1 MKRIDSLKA
10 ICNNRYMKHLMM
22 GMMGVLFAA
31 LSAFADTDKI
41 AILDSASV
49 DTLESGV
56 LGKWTKLK
64 AASPNLEKGW
74 LYEITGDF
82 SGARKI
88 SKRSRGIVGVEDVSA
103 DGKTRSLGSARI
115 DDASAPDGRFSF
127 MAPVFG
133 DVGGLNVVFVVSGKF
148 KGAIKNVE
156 AKKVLP
162 LTDRNKWIFAPSQ
175 KPLFIGMLHTPFDP
189 VYADYSRPY
198 FKMEK
203 EGFFPFIDKYGQFK
217 YADWPRKIKSD
228 ADYKTR
234 LETERAWFEK
244 NPPISGRDIYG
255 GLVCPEYKFPKTK
268 HFTTRKVDGK
278 WFFITPEGNLFWS
291 LGIDCWGRHQPTFL
305 KNREHYFEDLTDKRG
320 RCNMEAINHSYL
332 PQGEVAPAYNF
343 TKVALIKKYGEGA
356 KGEASYVEILKKRS
370 LSWGVNTIGSFS
382 LSGIDLMNAHGKN
395 MPYVLF
401 LGSVAE
407 KSIDSRYHLEQWHRK
422 FPEFFDGQFAQ
433 KTNAAIARFASL
445 IDSPWCIGVMID
457 GELPWQDR
465 VGELARG
472 VLSCP
477 STQESKIEFKKM
489 LEKKYSDI
497 SNLNKAWRAEYKS
510 WRDFLETRD
519 FLPATPAAEADL
531 ADFEEYVC
539 AFYFRTCK
547 DALRAVSKDVLYLG
561 TANGSSMCNPLLVK
575 VSAEYSDVISYTHYK
590 DDASDLFKT
599 PQSENV
605 PDRPV
610 LITEFHFGNGD
621 EGTFGAGLSPRKT
634 VAQKVAAYK
643 KYVDYAISRPEI
655 VGVHW
660 FQYCD
665 QPATGTYFDENYA
678 VGFVDI
684 NDTPQYEMAEAS
696 RAISED
702 MYKKRLKAE

>member
-1 MKRIDSLKA
+1 
-10 ICNNRYMKHLMM
+10 MKHLIM
-22 GMMGVLFAA
+22 GMMGVLYAA

-41 AILDSASV
+41 AILDNASV

-64 AASPNLEKGW
+64 VASPNLEKGC

-88 SKRSRGIVGVEDVSA
+88 SPRSRGIVGIDDVSA
-103 DGKTRSLGSARI
+103 DGKTRSLGAARI
-115 DDASAPDGRFSF
+115 DDGGVPNGRFSF
-127 MAPVFG
+127 VVPVFG
-133 DVGGLNVVFVVSGKF
+133 DADDLSVVLVALGKF

-162 LTDRNKWIFAPSQ
+162 LTDKNKWIFDPSQ
-175 KPLFIGMLHTPFDP
+175 RFFIGMLHSPFDP

-198 FKMEK
+198 FKMAK
-203 EGFFPFIDKYGQFK
+203 DDFFPFIDKYGQFK
-217 YADWPRKIKSD
+217 YADWPRKIKTD

-244 NPPISGRDIYG
+244 NPPISGRDVYG
-255 GLVCPEYKFPKTK
+255 GLVCSEYKFPKTK

-291 LGIDCWGRHQPTFL
+291 LGLNCWGRHQATFL
-305 KNREHYFEDLTDKRG
+305 KNREHYFEDLTDSRG

-332 PQGEVAPAYNF
+332 PQGEVAPAFDF
-343 TKVALIKKYGEGA
+343 TKVALAKKYGDGA

-382 LSGIDLMNAHGKN
+382 LSGIELMKSNGKN

-433 KTNAAIARFASL
+433 KTKSAIARFASL

-457 GELPWQDR
+457 GELPWQDK

-477 STQESKIEFKKM
+477 STQESKIEFQKM
-489 LEKKYSDI
+489 LEKKYADI
-497 SNLNKAWRAEYKS
+497 PNLNKAWRSEYKS
-510 WRDFLETRD
+510 WQDFLETRD
-519 FLPATPAAEADL
+519 FLPATPAAETDL

-539 AFYFRTCK
+539 AFYFRACK

-590 DDASDLFKT
+590 NDISEIVET
-599 PQSENV
+599 PLPENV

-610 LITEFHFGNGD
+610 LITEFHFGNSD
-621 EGTFGAGLSPRKT
+621 EGTFGAGLNPRKT

-643 KYVDYAISRPEI
+643 KYANSALARPEI
-655 VGVHW
+655 IGVHW

-665 QPATGTYFDENYA
+665 QPTTGTHFDENYA

-684 NDTPQYEMAEAS
+684 NDTPQYEMAEAC